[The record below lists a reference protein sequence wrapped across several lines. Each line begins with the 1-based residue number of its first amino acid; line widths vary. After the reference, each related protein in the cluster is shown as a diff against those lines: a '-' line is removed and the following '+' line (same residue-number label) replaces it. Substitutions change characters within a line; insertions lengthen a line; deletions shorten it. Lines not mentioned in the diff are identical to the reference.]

1 MKSTKLMLAVIATFL
16 STWCVLGLIGY
27 LLSDLSFKECLIQG
41 GTLVLMLVFG
51 WIPAV
56 IVGSD
61 VQEYLDSH
69 S

>member
-1 MKSTKLMLAVIATFL
+1 MLAVIATFL
-16 STWCVLGLIGY
+16 STWCVLGLIGWCI
-27 LLSDLSFKECLIQG
+27 SDLSFKNCLIHG
-41 GTLVLMLVFG
+41 ATLMLMLVLG

-61 VQEYLDSH
+61 VQEHLDSY

>member
-27 LLSDLSFKECLIQG
+27 LLSDLSFRDCLICG
-41 GTLVLMLVFG
+41 PTLVLMLVLG
-51 WIPAV
+51 WIPAI

-61 VQEYLDSH
+61 VQERLNSYS
-69 S
+69 

>member
-16 STWCVLGLIGY
+16 ITWCVLGSIGY
-27 LLSDLSFKECLIQG
+27 LLSDLSFRDCLTHG
-41 GTLVLMLVFG
+41 ATLMIMMLVG

-61 VQEYLDSH
+61 IHEELDC
-69 S
+69 